1 MRAGQLQMI
10 RELAVHAD
18 HPITRDE
25 LIEKFRPCHRRPL
38 RPESLTHRTAHC
50 AVDFQRIRAF
60 DRDDSRWSTVAELCD
75 F

>member
-25 LIEKFRPCHRRPL
+25 LIEKFRPCHRRPFD
-38 RPESLTHRTAHC
+38 PSL
-50 AVDFQRIRAF
+50 
-60 DRDDSRWSTVAELCD
+60 
-75 F
+75 